1 VKIERFRKRL
11 SDYYIDY
18 SLIFIV
24 LFLLIFGLVMVY
36 STSAYDASISAK
48 YNNDPAYFLKKQLVA
63 TIIGIVAMV
72 ACTAIPYQFWKKFS
86 LFGYLVS
93 MASIFLVLTPLGVE
107 VNGARRWINLGMSI
121 QPAEIVKVAVVLFMA
136 HLICTMGNKI
146 KSTKG
151 FWLVFFVPVPAAALV
166 WLITE
171 NLSSAI
177 IIFAI
182 GFCMLFVASPDYK
195 KFFVIVIGVLAIAA
209 IMVYLVTQTDGFFG
223 VRGARIKAWLDPEAY
238 PSTIGFQTLQSL
250 YAIGS
255 GGIFGNGLGQSVQKL
270 GFLPEAQN
278 DMIFSIICE
287 ELGLFGGFCIILMFL
302 LLIWRFMII
311 ANNTTDLFGTLLVV
325 GVMAH
330 FGIQVILNIA
340 VVTNSIPNTGVSLP
354 FISCGGSSVVF
365 LLIEV
370 GLVLSVA
377 KNIKTHENQ

>member
-1 VKIERFRKRL
+1 MKSNRFRKRL

-24 LFLLIFGLVMVY
+24 LFLLVFGLIMVY
-36 STSAYDASISAK
+36 STSAYEASISKTTNYDAG
-48 YNNDPAYFLKKQLVA
+48 YFLKKQIIA
-63 TIIGIVAMV
+63 TVLGLIAMV
-72 ACTAIPYQFWKKFS
+72 VVAALPYQIWKRVS
-86 LFGYLVS
+86 VLGYFVS
-93 MASIFLVLTPLGVE
+93 MASIFLVMTPLGVE
-107 VNGARRWINLGMSI
+107 VNGARRWIRLGMSI

-136 HLICTMGNKI
+136 HLICSLGKKI
-146 KSTKG
+146 HTTKG
-151 FWLVFFVPVPAAALV
+151 FWLTFLAPLPPAALV

-182 GFCMLFVASPDYK
+182 GFCMLFVASPEYK
-195 KFFVIVIGVLAIAA
+195 KFVIIALAVAVVAIG
-209 IMVYLVTQTDGFFG
+209 LVFLITQTEGFFG

-238 PSTIGFQTLQSL
+238 ASSKGFQTLQSL

-255 GGIFGNGLGQSVQKL
+255 GGIFGKGLGQSVQKL

-287 ELGLFGGFCIILMFL
+287 ELGLFGGFCIISMFL

-311 ANNTTDLFGTLLVV
+311 ANNTTDLFGTLIVV

-340 VVTNSIPNTGVSLP
+340 VVTNSMPNTGVSLP

-370 GLVLSVA
+370 GMVLSVA
-377 KNIKTHENQ
+377 KNIRIREN